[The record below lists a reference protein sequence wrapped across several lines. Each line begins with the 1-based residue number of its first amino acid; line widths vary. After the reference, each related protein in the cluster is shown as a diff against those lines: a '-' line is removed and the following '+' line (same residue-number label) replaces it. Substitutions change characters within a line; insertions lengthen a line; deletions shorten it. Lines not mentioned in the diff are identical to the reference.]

1 MKHQRVRCFLT
12 FAFITLFSRSSSAIP
27 KTRNRLSRGSSISV
41 QDDSD
46 FLTSPDESFT
56 CGFYGVGT
64 NAFWFSIWF
73 TKSIDRAVVWTAN
86 RDRPVNGLGSRLSL
100 RRDGA
105 MVLTDV
111 DGTAVWGTNVN
122 SSSSR
127 ADTAVLL
134 DSGNLVLKDKRGKV
148 LWQSFDI
155 PTHTLLPNQPFTKSK
170 KLISTLGKG
179 TFGTGYFSFS
189 FDNDNVLK
197 LMFDGPDTSSLYWPD
212 PDYNVFAGGRT
223 NYNSSRVAVL
233 DELGNFL
240 SSDELQFTASDA
252 GSSAKRRLTMD
263 YDGNLR
269 LYSLESTTGLWVVTW
284 EAMTELCKV
293 HGICGRNGIC
303 INTPQPKCSCPPGYE
318 VADTSDWKEGC
329 KPMFNRSYLRS
340 QQEKFVQIEQVDF
353 YGFDLNYS
361 ERTTFENC
369 TNLCLDDFRC
379 EGFSYRITE
388 AKCFTKSAL
397 FNGYKSPN
405 FPGSMYIRLPRSVKT
420 SQPVNLNASNTCR
433 KNVTK
438 VVPSM
443 YGSTARRV
451 KWVYMYWFAFA
462 IGALEVLFIASAWWL
477 LFRRHSAAAPT
488 EDGYHIIS
496 SQFRKFRY
504 AELKK
509 ATKNFKEELG
519 RGASGAVY
527 KGVLADERVVAV
539 KKLADIYH
547 GEEVFWAEVST
558 IGKINHMNLVRIW
571 GFCSDKKHK
580 LLVSEHVENGSLDK
594 HLFPPINFLGW
605 QERFKV
611 AIGIAKGLAYLHHE
625 CLEWV
630 IHCDVKPENIL
641 LDGNFEPKIADFGLA
656 KLTQRGNL
664 SSVFSQIRGTKGY
677 MAPEWALNLPITG
690 KVDVY
695 SFGVVI
701 LELVKGIRL
710 SSWVVEDTDDLESEL
725 TRFVRVAKRKIQCG
739 KDLWIED
746 MMDPRLNG
754 QFSRIQAAKMV
765 EIGIS
770 CVEEEKSKRPT
781 MDSVVK
787 ILLECEGE
795 SAVASPQD
803 TSTSNLSFREKYVKN
818 CLL

>member
-1 MKHQRVRCFLT
+1 MKHQHVRCFLT
-12 FAFITLFSRSSSAIP
+12 FAFITLFSHSSSAIP
-27 KTRNRLSRGSSISV
+27 KTRNRLSRGSSLSV
-41 QDDSD
+41 QDDFD
-46 FLTSPDESFT
+46 VLTSPDESFT

-73 TKSIDRAVVWTAN
+73 TKSVDRTVVWTAN

-100 RRDGA
+100 GRDGA

-111 DGTAVWGTNVN
+111 DGTAVWGTPVN

-134 DSGNLVLKDKRGKV
+134 DSGNLVLRDKRGKV
-148 LWQSFDI
+148 LWQSFDF

-170 KLISTLGKG
+170 KLISSLGKG
-179 TFGTGYFSFS
+179 NFGTGYFSFS

-212 PDYNVFAGGRT
+212 PDYDVYVGGRT

-233 DELGNFL
+233 DDLGKFS
-240 SSDELQFTASDA
+240 SSDELQFGASDA

-269 LYSLESTTGLWVVTW
+269 LYSLESVTGLWVVTW
-284 EAMTELCKV
+284 EAMTEPCKV
-293 HGICGRNGIC
+293 RGICGRNGIC
-303 INTPQPKCSCPPGYE
+303 IYTPQQKCSCPPGYE

-340 QQEKFVQIEQVDF
+340 QQVKFVQIEQVDF

-361 ERTTFENC
+361 ESTSFQNC
-369 TNLCLDDFRC
+369 MKLCLDDYRC

-388 AKCFTKSAL
+388 AKCYTKSAL

-405 FPGSMYIRLPRSVKT
+405 FPGSIYIRLPLSVKT
-420 SQPVNLNASNTCR
+420 SLPVNLNASNTCR

-438 VVPSM
+438 VVPLM
-443 YGSTARRV
+443 YASTARRV

-477 LFRRHSAAAPT
+477 LFRRHSAAAPK

-504 AELKK
+504 AELEK

-527 KGVLADERVVAV
+527 KGVLADGRVVAV

-594 HLFPPINFLGW
+594 HLFPPNFLGW

-641 LDGNFEPKIADFGLA
+641 LDGNFEPKISDFGLA

-677 MAPEWALNLPITG
+677 MAPEWALNLPITA

-795 SAVASPQD
+795 SAVASPHD
-803 TSTSNLSFREKYVKN
+803 TSNSNLSFRERN
-818 CLL
+818 M

>member
-1 MKHQRVRCFLT
+1 MKHQHVRCFLT
-12 FAFITLFSRSSSAIP
+12 FAFITLFSHSSSAIP

-127 ADTAVLL
+127 ADMAVLL

-233 DELGNFL
+233 DELGNFF

-361 ERTTFENC
+361 EPTTFENC

-438 VVPSM
+438 VVPST
-443 YGSTARRV
+443 YGSTVRRV

-580 LLVSEHVENGSLDK
+580 LLISEHVENGSLDK

-677 MAPEWALNLPITG
+677 MAPEWALNLPITA

-710 SSWVVEDTDDLESEL
+710 SSWVVEDTDDLETEL

-795 SAVASPQD
+795 SAVASPHD
-803 TSTSNLSFREKYVKN
+803 TSNSNLSFRERN
-818 CLL
+818 M

>member
-1 MKHQRVRCFLT
+1 MKHQHVRCFLT
-12 FAFITLFSRSSSAIP
+12 FAFITLFSHSSSAIP

-127 ADTAVLL
+127 ADMAVLL

-240 SSDELQFTASDA
+240 SSDELQFAASDA

-361 ERTTFENC
+361 EPTTFENC

-438 VVPSM
+438 VVPST
-443 YGSTARRV
+443 YGSTVRRV

-580 LLVSEHVENGSLDK
+580 LLISEHVENGSLDK

-677 MAPEWALNLPITG
+677 MAPEWALNLPITA

-710 SSWVVEDTDDLESEL
+710 SSWVVEDTDDLETEL

-795 SAVASPQD
+795 SAVASPHD
-803 TSTSNLSFREKYVKN
+803 TSNSNLSFRERN
-818 CLL
+818 M

>member
-1 MKHQRVRCFLT
+1 MKHQHVRCFLT
-12 FAFITLFSRSSSAIP
+12 FAFITLFSHSSSAIP

-111 DGTAVWGTNVN
+111 DGTAVWGTTVN

-148 LWQSFDI
+148 LWQSFDF
-155 PTHTLLPNQPFTKSK
+155 PTHTLLPNQPFIKSK

-340 QQEKFVQIEQVDF
+340 QQVKFVQIEQVDF

-405 FPGSMYIRLPRSVKT
+405 FPGSMYIRLPLSVKT
-420 SQPVNLNASNTCR
+420 SLPVNLNASNTCR

-677 MAPEWALNLPITG
+677 MAPEWAQNLPITA

-710 SSWVVEDTDDLESEL
+710 SSWVVEDTDDPETEL

-787 ILLECEGE
+787 SLLECEGE

-803 TSTSNLSFREKYVKN
+803 TTAI
-818 CLL
+818 

>member
-1 MKHQRVRCFLT
+1 MKHQHGRCFLT
-12 FAFITLFSRSSSAIP
+12 FAFITLFSHSSSAIP

-127 ADTAVLL
+127 ADMAVLL

-361 ERTTFENC
+361 EPTTFENC

-438 VVPSM
+438 VVPST
-443 YGSTARRV
+443 YGSTVRRV

-580 LLVSEHVENGSLDK
+580 LLISEHVENGSLDK

-677 MAPEWALNLPITG
+677 MAPEWALNLPITA

-710 SSWVVEDTDDLESEL
+710 SSWVVEDTDDLETEL

-795 SAVASPQD
+795 SAVASPHD
-803 TSTSNLSFREKYVKN
+803 TSNSNLSFRERN
-818 CLL
+818 M

>member
-1 MKHQRVRCFLT
+1 MKHQHVRCFLT
-12 FAFITLFSRSSSAIP
+12 FAFITLFSHSSSAIP

-41 QDDSD
+41 QDYSD

-64 NAFWFSIWF
+64 NDFWFSIWF

-105 MVLTDV
+105 MVLTDD
-111 DGTAVWGTNVN
+111 DGTAVWGTTVN
-122 SSSSR
+122 SR

-148 LWQSFDI
+148 MWQSFDI

-223 NYNSSRVAVL
+223 NYNSTRVAVL
-233 DELGNFL
+233 DELGNFF
-240 SSDELQFTASDA
+240 SSDKLQFTASDA

-329 KPMFNRSYLRS
+329 KPMFNRLYLRS
-340 QQEKFVQIEQVDF
+340 QQVKFVQIEQVDF

-361 ERTTFENC
+361 EPTTFENC
-369 TNLCLDDFRC
+369 TNLCLDDIRC
-379 EGFSYRITE
+379 EGFSYRIKE

-405 FPGSMYIRLPRSVKT
+405 FPGSMYIRLPLSVKT
-420 SQPVNLNASNTCR
+420 SLPVNLNASNTCR

-451 KWVYMYWFAFA
+451 KWVYMYGFAFA

-677 MAPEWALNLPITG
+677 MAPEWTLNLPITA

-710 SSWVVEDTDDLESEL
+710 SSWVVEDTDDLETEL

-746 MMDPRLNG
+746 MMDPRLNE

-770 CVEEEKSKRPT
+770 CVEEEKSKRLQN
-781 MDSVVK
+781 K
-787 ILLECEGE
+787 IALKLGRH
-795 SAVASPQD
+795 P
-803 TSTSNLSFREKYVKN
+803 
-818 CLL
+818 

>member
-1 MKHQRVRCFLT
+1 MKHQHVRCFLT
-12 FAFITLFSRSSSAIP
+12 FAFITLFSHSSSAIP
-27 KTRNRLSRGSSISV
+27 KTRNSLSRGSLISV

-46 FLTSPDESFT
+46 FLTSTDESFT

-111 DGTAVWGTNVN
+111 DGTAVWGTTVN

-148 LWQSFDI
+148 LWQSFDF
-155 PTHTLLPNQPFTKSK
+155 PTHTLLPSQPFTKSK

-189 FDNDNVLK
+189 FDNNVLK

-212 PDYNVFAGGRT
+212 PDYTIFAGGRT
-223 NYNSSRVAVL
+223 NYNSTRVAVL

-340 QQEKFVQIEQVDF
+340 QQVKFVQIEQVDF

-361 ERTTFENC
+361 EPTTFENC
-369 TNLCLDDFRC
+369 RNLCLDDFRC

-405 FPGSMYIRLPRSVKT
+405 FPGSMYIRLPLSVKT
-420 SQPVNLNASNTCR
+420 SLPVNLNASNTCK

-580 LLVSEHVENGSLDK
+580 LLVSEHVKNGSLDK
-594 HLFPPINFLGW
+594 HLFPPNFLGW

-677 MAPEWALNLPITG
+677 MAPEWAQNLPITA

-695 SFGVVI
+695 SFGVVV

-710 SSWVVEDTDDLESEL
+710 SSWVVEDTDDLETEL

-787 ILLECEGE
+787 SLLECEGE

-803 TSTSNLSFREKYVKN
+803 TSNSNLSFRERN
-818 CLL
+818 M

>member
-1 MKHQRVRCFLT
+1 MCNIPSDRPCAIFFLT
-12 FAFITLFSRSSSAIP
+12 
-27 KTRNRLSRGSSISV
+27 
-41 QDDSD
+41 
-46 FLTSPDESFT
+46 
-56 CGFYGVGT
+56 GT
-64 NAFWFSIWF
+64 NAYWFSIWF
-73 TKSIDRAVVWTAN
+73 TKSRDRTVFWTAN
-86 RDRPVNGLGSRLSL
+86 KDRPVNRLGSRISL

-111 DGTAVWGTNVN
+111 DGTSVWETTAN
-122 SSSSR
+122 SSTR
-127 ADTAVLL
+127 AETTVLM
-134 DSGNLVLKDKRGKV
+134 DSGNLVLRDKQGKV
-148 LWQSFDI
+148 RWQSFDF
-155 PTHTLLPNQPFTKSK
+155 PTHTLLPNQLFTKSK
-170 KLISTLGKG
+170 KLISTLGKD
-179 TFGTGYFSFS
+179 TFGTGYFSFY

-212 PDYNVFAGGRT
+212 PDYDTYDNDRR
-223 NYNSSRVAVL
+223 NYNSSKAAVL
-233 DELGNFL
+233 DDLGNFF
-240 SSDELQFTASDA
+240 SSDELQFSASDA

-269 LYSLESTTGLWVVTW
+269 LYSLESATGFWVVTW

-303 INTPQPKCSCPPGYE
+303 INTPQPKCSCPPGYG
-318 VADTSDWKEGC
+318 VADTSDWKKGC
-329 KPMFNRSYLRS
+329 KPMFNRSYSRS
-340 QQEKFVQIEQVDF
+340 QQVKFMQIEHVDF
-353 YGFDLNYS
+353 YGYDFNYS
-361 ERTTFENC
+361 ELTSLKNC
-369 TNLCLDDFRC
+369 RNFCLDDFRC
-379 EGFSYRITE
+379 KAFTYKKTGKGE
-388 AKCFTKSAL
+388 CFTKSAL

-405 FPGSMYIRLPRSVKT
+405 FIGSTYIKVPLSVET
-420 SQPVNLNASNTCR
+420 SLPVNLKASDTCR
-433 KNVTK
+433 KNLLR
-438 VVPSM
+438 VVVGSPSM
-443 YGSTARRV
+443 YGNTVKRV
-451 KWVYMYWFAFA
+451 RWVYLYSFVFAV
-462 IGALEVLFIASAWWL
+462 GALEVLFIASASWL
-477 LFRRHSAAAPT
+477 LFRRHSAATPT
-488 EDGYHIIS
+488 EDGYHVIS

-509 ATKNFKEELG
+509 ATKNFNEELG
-519 RGASGAVY
+519 RGVSGAVY

-539 KKLADIYH
+539 KKLADLYQ
-547 GEEVFWAEVST
+547 GE
-558 IGKINHMNLVRIW
+558 
-571 GFCSDKKHK
+571 DKHK
-580 LLVSEHVENGSLDK
+580 LLIFEHVENGSLDK
-594 HLFPPINFLGW
+594 HLFPPNFLGW

-641 LDGNFEPKIADFGLA
+641 LDGNFEPKNVDFGLA
-656 KLTQRGNL
+656 KLTQKGNL

-677 MAPEWALNLPITG
+677 MAPEWALNLPITA

-710 SSWVVEDTDDLESEL
+710 SSWVVEDTDDVESEL

-770 CVEEEKSKRPT
+770 CLEEEKSKRST

-795 SAVASPQD
+795 SDIASPHD
-803 TSTSNLSFREKYVKN
+803 TSNSNLTFREIN
-818 CLL
+818 M

>member
-1 MKHQRVRCFLT
+1 MKHQHVRCFLT
-12 FAFITLFSRSSSAIP
+12 FAFITLFSHSSSAIP

-127 ADTAVLL
+127 ADMAVLL

-361 ERTTFENC
+361 EPTTFENC

-438 VVPSM
+438 VVPST
-443 YGSTARRV
+443 YGSTVRRV

-580 LLVSEHVENGSLDK
+580 LLISEHVENGSLDK

-677 MAPEWALNLPITG
+677 MAPEWALNLPITA

-710 SSWVVEDTDDLESEL
+710 SSWVVEDTDDLETEL

-795 SAVASPQD
+795 SAVASPHD
-803 TSTSNLSFREKYVKN
+803 TSNSNLSFRERN
-818 CLL
+818 M